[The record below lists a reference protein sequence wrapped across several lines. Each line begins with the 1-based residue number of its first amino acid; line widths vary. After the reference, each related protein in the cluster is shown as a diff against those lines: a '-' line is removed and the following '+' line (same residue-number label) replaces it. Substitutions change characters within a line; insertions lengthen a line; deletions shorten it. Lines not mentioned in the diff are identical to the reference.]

1 MAYNTMMLMNC
12 ELSNNKTKKSF
23 FSLKKTI
30 ALFVKN
36 IKKIFS

>member
-1 MAYNTMMLMNC
+1 MAYNTMILMNC
-12 ELSNNKTKKSF
+12 ELSNNRSRKSS